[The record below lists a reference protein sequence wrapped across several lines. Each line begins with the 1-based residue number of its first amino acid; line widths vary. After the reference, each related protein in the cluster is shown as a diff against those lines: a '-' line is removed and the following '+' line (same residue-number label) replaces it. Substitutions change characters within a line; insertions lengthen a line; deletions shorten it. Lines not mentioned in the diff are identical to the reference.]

1 MQDLALK
8 ISEELKTLQPLY
20 IKEVYDFITFLKEKQ
35 KKESD
40 TVHLSWFDLSWSLL
54 PDGKLLY
61 SWVLKNLPTK
71 FHRGGYWVFSPL

>member
-8 ISEELKTLQPLY
+8 ISEELKTLHPLY

-40 TVHLSWFDLSWSLL
+40 TEYLSNIPGMVDSILKEASRPLNE
-54 PDGKLLY
+54 Y
-61 SWVLKNLPTK
+61 SENLD
-71 FHRGGYWVFSPL
+71 W